1 MSPPPSERFLQHSV
15 QFQRLFRLS
24 QRCFRLFQR
33 LIELKGLQ
41 LWLQPRLSLRILRR
55 FEQVLRQLEQRRL
68 QSEHPTQLSEPILQ
82 MKTRPTL
89 LLVLL

>member
-1 MSPPPSERFLQHSV
+1 LLSLQRLSESSWLRLPIQQLQQQMSTPPSERFLPHSV

-55 FEQVLRQLEQRRL
+55 FEQVLRQL
-68 QSEHPTQLSEPILQ
+68 
-82 MKTRPTL
+82 
-89 LLVLL
+89 